1 MFSPKYSITNVLLA
15 NIKRINTLVNELNN
29 RRFPHVV
36 LLELERTAREV
47 STYASTSI
55 EGNPL
60 PLTEVKKILKS
71 KPAHI
76 RESEKEV
83 LNYNQALQDLNEL
96 LRTSPS
102 DEHSSPA
109 DKELEEGRVKL
120 SIELILKIQKQ
131 VTDGLL
137 PTFESGHLRKQPVQV
152 KDPKT
157 RQVKYLP
164 PDIKDVEPLMRDLIE
179 FINSNRDKI
188 DPLILAGIF
197 HKQMVLIHPFTDG
210 NGRTTRLATK
220 VLLAE
225 MGLNT
230 FDLFSFEN
238 YYNQNVTRYFER
250 VGEFGNY
257 YDLVSHG
264 MNKFSSSK
272 IEFTSWLE
280 YFTEGIIDELLR
292 VQKLLP
298 VVAISPDTKLQP
310 YHLKMLDFIGE
321 KGFITGIDYAK
332 LSGRAKA
339 TRTKDFKKLTDLG
352 LIERKGKGKATY
364 YALKEK

>member
-1 MFSPKYSITNVLLA
+1 MFSPKYSITDNLLA
-15 NIKRINTLVNELNN
+15 NIKRINSLVNELNN

-71 KPAHI
+71 KPSHI

-83 LNYNQALQDLNEL
+83 LNYNQALQNLNEL
-96 LRTSPS
+96 LRT
-102 DEHSSPA
+102 SPA
-109 DKELEEGRVKL
+109 DKELEEGKVKL
-120 SIELILKIQKQ
+120 SLDLLLKIQKQ
-131 VTDGLL
+131 VTEGLL
-137 PTFESGHLRKQPVQV
+137 PEYESGHLRQQPVQLN
-152 KDPKT
+152 DPRT

-164 PDIKDVEPLMRDLIE
+164 PDIKDVEPLMADLIE
-179 FINSNRDKI
+179 FVNNSRDKI
-188 DPLILAGIF
+188 DSLILAGIF

-220 VLLAE
+220 VLVAE

-230 FDLFSFEN
+230 FNLFSFEN

-257 YDLVSHG
+257 YDLISYG
-264 MNKFSSSK
+264 
-272 IEFTSWLE
+272 IEFTPWLE

-298 VVAISPDTKLQP
+298 EVSLSPDTKLQP
-310 YHLKMLDFIGE
+310 HHLKVLDFIRE
-321 KGFITGIDYAK
+321 KGFITDSDYAK
-332 LSGRAKA
+332 LVDRAKA
-339 TRTKDFKKLTDLG
+339 TRTKDFTKLIELG
-352 LIERKGKGKATY
+352 LIERKGKGRATY
-364 YALKEK
+364 YSLKEN

>member
-1 MFSPKYSITNVLLA
+1 MFTPQYTITDRLLA
-15 NIKRINTLVNELNN
+15 NIKRVSALVNELNN

-36 LLELERTAREV
+36 LVELEKTARAV

-76 RESEKEV
+76 NKFDTSVLRDSEREV
-83 LNYNQALQDLNEL
+83 LNYNQALQNLNE
-96 LRTSPS
+96 
-102 DEHSSPA
+102 
-109 DKELEEGRVKL
+109 KLEKAQVKL
-120 SIELILKIQKQ
+120 SLDLILRIQKQ
-131 VTDGLL
+131 VTKGLL
-137 PTFESGHLRKQPVQV
+137 PKFESGKLREKPVV
-152 KDPKT
+152 VNDPRT
-157 RQVKYLP
+157 RRVIYLP
-164 PDIKDVEPLMRDLIE
+164 PDARDVKKLMEDLIG
-179 FINSNRDKI
+179 FINSNRNEI

-197 HKQMVLIHPFTDG
+197 HKQMVIIHPFMDG

-230 FDLFSFEN
+230 FNLFSFEN
-238 YYNQNVTRYFER
+238 YYNKNVTKYFQT

-257 YDLVSHG
+257 YELVD
-264 MNKFSSSK
+264 KVD
-272 IEFTSWLE
+272 FTSWLG

-298 VVAISPDTKLQP
+298 EVGINPETQLKS
-310 YHLKMLDFIGE
+310 YHLKILEFIKE
-321 KGFITGIDYAK
+321 KAFIADRDYTK
-332 LSGRAKA
+332 LVGRAKS
-339 TRTKDFKKLTDLG
+339 TRALDFKRLIDLG
-352 LIERKGKGKATY
+352 LISRKGKGKATY
-364 YALKEK
+364 YILKER

>member
-1 MFSPKYSITNVLLA
+1 MFHPRYSITDRLLA

-36 LLELERTAREV
+36 LVEFEKAARAV

-83 LNYNQALQDLNEL
+83 LNYNQALQDLNRKIEKGGV
-96 LRTSPS
+96 R
-102 DEHSSPA
+102 
-109 DKELEEGRVKL
+109 L
-120 SIELILKIQKQ
+120 SLDLILKTQKQ
-131 VTDGLL
+131 ITEGLL
-137 PTFESGHLRKQPVQV
+137 PKFESGKLREKPVV
-152 KDPKT
+152 VNDPRTKK
-157 RQVKYLP
+157 VIYLP
-164 PDIKDVEPLMRDLIE
+164 PDAKDVRKLIEDLIE
-179 FINSNRDKI
+179 FVNINRNEI

-197 HKQMVLIHPFTDG
+197 HKQMVIIHPFMDG

-220 VLLAE
+220 VLLVE

-230 FDLFSFEN
+230 FNLFSFEN
-238 YYNQNVTRYFER
+238 YYNKNVTKYFQM
-250 VGEFGNY
+250 VGEFDNY
-257 YDLVSHG
+257 YELLD
-264 MNKFSSSK
+264 K
-272 IEFTSWLE
+272 IDFTPWLE

-298 VVAISPDTKLQP
+298 EVGLSPETKLQP
-310 YHLKMLDFIGE
+310 YHLKILEFIKE
-321 KGFITGIDYAK
+321 KGFITDRDYVK
-332 LSGRAKA
+332 LVDRAKA
-339 TRTKDFKKLTDLG
+339 TRALDFKKLIELG
-352 LIERKGKGKATY
+352 LISRKGKGKATY
-364 YALKEK
+364 YI